1 MVEFKN
7 LQGGYR
13 TAMKYKFR
21 MYHILLILGGI
32 MSAFFTADGK
42 EKQSAQPS
50 PQQSIRPIT
59 IVALGD
65 SLTEGYGVQS
75 HQAYPFLLETRL
87 RSEGLPCT
95 VVNAGISG
103 ETTSGLLSRIQRIIR
118 QKPDI
123 VILCTGANDG
133 LQRMSASRIR
143 TNITKIVRLFK
154 ENQIT
159 VVLAGMKM
167 LVNYGP
173 AYTEPYN
180 RIYPEIAAEEGV
192 IFMPFFLEGVAG
204 VREFNLGDDVHPN
217 ARGYQKI
224 AAAVYPYAVKAVQ
237 QISGK

>member
-7 LQGGYR
+7 LQGSYR

-42 EKQSAQPS
+42 EKQPAQPS
-50 PQQSIRPIT
+50 QKSVRSIT

-75 HQAYPFLLETRL
+75 HQAYPVLLETRL
-87 RSEGLPCT
+87 RNEGFPCT
-95 VVNAGISG
+95 VINAGISG
-103 ETTSGLLSRIQRIIR
+103 ETTSGLLSRLDRIIR
-118 QKPDI
+118 LKPDI

-133 LQRMSASRIR
+133 LQRMSVSRIR
-143 TNITKIVRLFK
+143 TNISKIVRLFK
-154 ENQIT
+154 ENQVT

-173 AYTEPYN
+173 SYTEPYN
-180 RIYPEIAAEEGV
+180 RIYPEIATEEGV
-192 IFMPFFLEGVAG
+192 VFMPFFLEGVAG
-204 VREFNLGDDVHPN
+204 IREFNLGDGVHPN
-217 ARGYQKI
+217 AKGYQKI
-224 AAAVYPYAVKAVQ
+224 AAAVYPYAVKVVQ